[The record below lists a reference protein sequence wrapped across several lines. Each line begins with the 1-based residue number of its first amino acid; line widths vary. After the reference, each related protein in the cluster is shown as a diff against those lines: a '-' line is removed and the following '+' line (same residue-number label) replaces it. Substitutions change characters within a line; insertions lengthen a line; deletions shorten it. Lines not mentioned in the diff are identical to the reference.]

1 MRHGFVYLVALVDV
15 FTRRVFVPSRVVYN
29 RSSFGAESLKE
40 ALEQYGKPE
49 ISNMDQGGWF
59 ARLTFTSLRLD
70 TKVSISMAAQDASR
84 DNVFVERL
92 LQL

>member
-1 MRHGFVYLVALVDV
+1 MSITIAAA
-15 FTRRVFVPSRVVYN
+15 
-29 RSSFGAESLKE
+29 FGAESLKE

-59 ARLTFTSLRLD
+59 ARLTFTGLRLD
-70 TKVSISMAAQDASR
+70 TKVSISIDAQDGWR
-84 DNVFVERL
+84 DNVLVERL